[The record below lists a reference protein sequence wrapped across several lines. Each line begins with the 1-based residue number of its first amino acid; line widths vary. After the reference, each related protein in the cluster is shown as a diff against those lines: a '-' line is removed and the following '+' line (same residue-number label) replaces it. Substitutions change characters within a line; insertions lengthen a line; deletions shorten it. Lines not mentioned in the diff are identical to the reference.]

1 MLSNEFRDVKRV
13 MADNTRAATNG
24 QQQTSQSTAN
34 SLTRAGFTLIELLV
48 TISIIGILA
57 SLLMPAI
64 NSAREAARSTQ
75 CKNNL
80 REFGI
85 SAASRATQPDG
96 KLCTGN
102 FDWKRDGVPTE
113 VGWVADAVKQ
123 AILPH
128 TLRCPAN
135 SAVASVAMQ
144 QMLSLEDSEIETTD
158 CVDMLGDPARTNEF
172 GEEERN
178 IARTIKEGV
187 EGAGYLAAGSD
198 QRQQAIIKQ
207 VVENGYNTNYA
218 ATWFFVRSECSLD
231 ESGNLK
237 KKNDSCDDDIRG
249 TNVTRGPLTLK
260 TLDSGRAA
268 GSTVPLITDASATDS
283 LSQGLPGF
291 FKAGD
296 MYVVSMVGKPVIA
309 KETTDFSGLKIYD
322 TPNFPSGTTR
332 DGANGWLKVWTRH
345 VLQDFRGMAAHHK
358 GVCNVLM
365 ADGSIQALVDG
376 NLDQYINNGFAGDEF
391 FQSEKVEA
399 GPLELSSYYNLQ
411 TRGGR

>member
-1 MLSNEFRDVKRV
+1 MLNS
-13 MADNTRAATNG
+13 TRAAKIDRQGAGLGVARSHT
-24 QQQTSQSTAN
+24 Q
-34 SLTRAGFTLIELLV
+34 AGFTLIELLV

-128 TLRCPAN
+128 TMRCPSN
-135 SAVASVAMQ
+135 SAVASVGMN
-144 QMLSLEDSEIETTD
+144 QMLSLEATEIETTA
-158 CVDMLGDPARTNEF
+158 CVDMLGDEARTNEF

-187 EGAGYLAAGSD
+187 GGAGYMAAGSED
-198 QRQQAIIKQ
+198 RQQAIIKQ
-207 VVENGYNTNYA
+207 VIENGYNTNYA
-218 ATWFFVRSECSLD
+218 ATWYFARSECVLD
-231 ESGNLK
+231 DAGNLK
-237 KKNDSCDDDIRG
+237 KKNADCDDDIRG
-249 TNVTRGPLTLK
+249 TNVTRGPLTVK
-260 TLDSGRAA
+260 ALDSGRAPA
-268 GSTVPLITDASATDS
+268 NTVPLITDASPTDS
-283 LSQGLPGF
+283 LSQGLPGY
-291 FKAGD
+291 FKEGD
-296 MYVVSMVGKPVIA
+296 LYVVGMVGKPVIA
-309 KETTDFSGLKIYD
+309 KETTDFSSLKVYD
-322 TPNFPSGTTR
+322 TPNFPAGTTR
-332 DGANGWLKVWTRH
+332 DGASGWLKVWTRH

-376 NLDQYINNGFAGDEF
+376 NQDQYINNGFAVDAF
-391 FQSEKVEA
+391 YQSEKVEA